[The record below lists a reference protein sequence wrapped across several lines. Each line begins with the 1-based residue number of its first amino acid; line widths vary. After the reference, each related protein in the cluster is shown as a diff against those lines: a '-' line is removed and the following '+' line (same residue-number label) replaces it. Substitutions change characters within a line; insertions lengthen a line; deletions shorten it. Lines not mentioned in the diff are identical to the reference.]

1 MREGQPAEQS
11 AQFCIGNSPRTRG
24 GQPKLITAKGIKDA
38 FSPHARGST
47 LCHCAKTDKRGFSP
61 HARGSTLPDCNIP
74 QRNAILPACA
84 GVNPVPRL
92 HWRAIQDS
100 PRMRGGQPVSFEPR
114 PLRTQFP
121 PHARGSTRRTIGTVL
136 VLVILPACAGVN
148 PAPPVLSK
156 GISDSPRMRGGQ
168 PARIVLMTL
177 EAQFSPHVRGSTH
190 ETDTVNSDGMIHPAC
205 AGVTLSREWLY
216 EPVYSPRMRG
226 GQPFYRLAF
235 RWC

>member
-1 MREGQPAEQS
+1 
-11 AQFCIGNSPRTRG
+11 
-24 GQPKLITAKGIKDA
+24 
-38 FSPHARGST
+38 
-47 LCHCAKTDKRGFSP
+47 
-61 HARGSTLPDCNIP
+61 
-74 QRNAILPACA
+74 
-84 GVNPVPRL
+84 
-92 HWRAIQDS
+92 
-100 PRMRGGQPVSFEPR
+100 MRGGQPVSFEPR

-205 AGVTLSREWLY
+205 AGVNLSREWLY

-226 GQPFYRLAF
+226 GQPFLSIGLSMVLVFTPHARGSTLPQIAYYVATRIHPACAGINPDDSGSIQNQKDSPRTRGGQPHVQVQWLYDDAF
-235 RWC
+235 TPHARGSTL